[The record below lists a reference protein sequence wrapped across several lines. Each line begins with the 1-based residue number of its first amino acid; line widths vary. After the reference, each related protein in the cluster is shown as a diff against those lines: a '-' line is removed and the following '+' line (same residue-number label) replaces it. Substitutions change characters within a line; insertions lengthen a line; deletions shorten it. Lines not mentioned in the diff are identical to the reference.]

1 MSDKDKKKV
10 FKEALKSE
18 VNPLLIGLR
27 NEIKKNTEAVEKSAE
42 KQSKVIVE
50 VNIEDIHKKTEEE
63 ILKTIADS
71 KFKGE
76 PGEPGKSI
84 EGQPGKNGKSIRG
97 ARGLRGLKGK
107 DAKTPKKGV
116 DYFTKNEIDEF
127 LKAVT
132 PKKGKDYFDGKSGDT
147 IGIDAI
153 DIRNKL
159 ESLTGGQRLSISAIK
174 GLEERLTAMN
184 TGAGIGSG
192 ADAVGVMSI
201 IAGSN
206 ITVDS
211 TDPYHPIVSSTG
223 GGGGSGDEIINVND
237 IGLKITSDNFLV
249 SSGAGYFDEWDDSLK
264 YELIDLYTYNR
275 EGNYNSEFYDNGEF
289 QYWGWNSSFQLSQNP
304 DSSSYIYAIG
314 DFYLNS
320 NNEQGVKIS
329 QVADPS
335 ADRDAV
341 PKIYVDEFE
350 PNFQTLT
357 AGTYDQDNSDSIKWI
372 DASGGDVII
381 NLLPI
386 ADAKRKPFT
395 YMRRDDSG
403 NQVKLVPYH
412 IDAINSAISLVAHY
426 EMNDNAADTVVY
438 DSIYGN
444 NGTAQQN
451 TEDITVSGKINEAL
465 SFNGTTDYVIV
476 TDSADIDF
484 GTGAFSFF
492 MWINTTD
499 SSKYISSR
507 ESDPGLFR
515 LNGSGEVG
523 FYDGTNWLES
533 GVSVND
539 GNPHH
544 IGVSRNAGTYTIY
557 IDKIAHVLSGDAG
570 LSYSGNLYL
579 GSAYATLSVGLTGWL
594 DDIRFYNGEVSASM
608 VNYIYNGNNGTEGE
622 NRLIAHYT
630 LDDNAADTTVV
641 DNINSY
647 NGTADANTDTLTTA
661 GKINGALTFDGTQE
675 INLGLLDALN
685 FLSSFSVSMQVL
697 VTANNVQ
704 EMFMSYG
711 NQKCWIQQLN
721 NGALEFNITGD
732 TNGVAQTNANALTS
746 GTFHN
751 VVFIYDAQALEMK
764 IFVDNVRADTILIGS
779 VPHYLNSTGNYLAL
793 GSFGNQNSL
802 YLNGTMCDVRFYE
815 GALKDEDVLVIYN
828 NNLGTEQEN
837 NMVAQY
843 KMNDNAPTSQLIDSK
858 GGYHATLQIGNSD
871 DYSQSGKINDSIG
884 FGADNTSGTYAFC
897 PDMGEIRDYFSI
909 SYWFN
914 IATGTTQSKHFGS
927 RSGSDKSIDGD
938 INTLDTYHID
948 FGNGTDWISTT
959 DLKADG
965 LGMSDDGTWYHVTAT
980 FTKVQAKLYFNG
992 ELKTTV
998 NYAENSP
1005 LLVDS
1010 SHRMAIGT
1018 YGTNGGDFN
1027 TGGSID
1033 DFRIYNVALTD
1044 GEVKAIYNAGSG
1056 TEDALTTQ
1064 LLPTGITIPGY
1075 QEYINQQTE
1084 LNILYQND
1092 SATIITDKVT
1102 EWGIMSKAI

>member
-27 NEIKKNTEAVEKSAE
+27 NEVKKVTEAVEKAAE
-42 KQSKVIVE
+42 KTGKTIVE
-50 VNIEDIHKKTEEE
+50 VNVEQIAKTTEET

-97 ARGLRGLKGK
+97 LRGLRGKAGKNAITPIKGK
-107 DAKTPKKGV
+107 
-116 DYFTKNEIDEF
+116 DYFTKNEIKEF
-127 LKAVT
+127 LKTVT
-132 PKKGKDYFDGKSGDT
+132 PVKGKDYNDGANADPFKV
-147 IGIDAI
+147 DAI
-153 DIRNKL
+153 DIRNAL
-159 ESLTGGQRLSISAIK
+159 ESLKGKDRLNISAIK
-174 GLEERLTAMN
+174 DLEERLSSMSS
-184 TGAGIGSG
+184 GGIGSG
-192 ADAVGVMSI
+192 ADAVGIRSI
-201 IAGSN
+201 VAGLN

-211 TDPYHPIVSSTG
+211 TDPYNPIVSSTG
-223 GGGGSGDEIINVND
+223 GGGGAGDEIINVND
-237 IGLKITSDNFLV
+237 IGLKITADNFLV
-249 SSGAGYFDEWDDSLK
+249 SSGGGYFDEWDNLLK
-264 YELIDLYTYNR
+264 YELIDLYTYDR
-275 EGNYNSEFYDNGEF
+275 EGDYISELYDDGQF

-304 DSSSYIYAIG
+304 DYSSFIYAIG

-329 QVADPS
+329 QVADPVV
-335 ADRDAV
+335 DRDAV

-372 DASGGDVII
+372 DASSGDVII

-403 NQVKLVPYH
+403 YNVKLVPYH
-412 IDAINSAISLVAHY
+412 IDDISSSVNLVAHY
-426 EMNDNAADTVVY
+426 KFNDNAADAIVY
-438 DSIYGN
+438 DDISAN
-444 NGTAQQN
+444 NGTATFN
-451 TEDITVSGKINEAL
+451 TEDNSISGKINEAF
-465 SFNGTTDYVIV
+465 SFNGSF
-476 TDSADIDF
+476 DSIFVNENDDIDF
-484 GTGAFSFF
+484 GTGKFSIFF
-492 MWINTTD
+492 QIKT
-499 SSKYISSR
+499 SSNGFYLSSR
-507 ESDPGLFR
+507 DADPGLIGVFP
-515 LNGSGEVG
+515 SHKFG
-523 FYDGTNWLES
+523 FYDGTSWHYS
-533 GVSVND
+533 AQADVDD
-539 GNPHH
+539 GNWHS
-544 IGVSRNAGTYTIY
+544 IGITRNGGTYTLY
-557 IDKIAHVLSGDAG
+557 TDGIADVYSGNASF
-570 LSYSGNLYL
+570 SYSGNLYL
-579 GSAYATLSVGLTGWL
+579 GTSYAGSPFVGDI
-594 DDIRFYNGEVSASM
+594 DDVRLYNGELSSGAVSYI
-608 VNYIYNGNNGTEGE
+608 VNSGSGTENE

-630 LDDNAADTTVV
+630 LDDNASNTDII
-641 DNINSY
+641 DNVNGY
-647 NGTADANTDTLTTA
+647 NGTASTNTDSLSVS
-661 GKINGALTFDGTQE
+661 GKINQAISFNGSQQ
-675 INLGLLDALN
+675 INLGLPDALD
-685 FLSSFSVSMQVL
+685 FIDSFSVSMQIL
-697 VTANNVQ
+697 VNANNVQ

-711 NQKCWIQQLN
+711 ATKCWLQQLN
-721 NGALEFNITGD
+721 NGALEFNLTGD
-732 TNGVAQTNANALTS
+732 SNGVVQTNPNALTT
-746 GTFHN
+746 GTFHH
-751 VVFIYDAQALEMK
+751 VVATYDAQALEEK
-764 IFVDNVRADTILIGS
+764 IYVDNVRVDTILINT
-779 VPHYLNSTGNYLAL
+779 VPHYLNAAGGYLAL
-793 GSFGNQNSL
+793 GSFGISGGLN
-802 YLNGTMCDVRFYE
+802 LNGAMCDVRFYQGVLRE
-815 GALKDEDVLVIYN
+815 EDISIIYN

-837 NMVAQY
+837 NMITQY
-843 KMNDNAPTSQLIDSK
+843 KLNDNAPTSQLIDSK

-948 FGNGTDWISTT
+948 FGNGTNWISTT

-965 LGMSDDGTWYHVTAT
+965 LGMSDDGTWYHVAAT

-998 NYAENSP
+998 NYAEDSP

-1033 DFRIYNVALTD
+1033 DFRMYNVALTD

-1064 LLPTGITIPGY
+1064 LLPIGATTPGY
-1075 QEYINQQTE
+1075 QEYINQQISMS
-1084 LNILYQND
+1084 LLYQNT
-1092 SATIITDKVT
+1092 SATIITDGAT
-1102 EWGIMSKAI
+1102 EWGIIAKAS